1 MVPLL
6 LMIWFVFWRVV
17 SVGGGGV
24 LVVVDVVVGG
34 GNCCFVS
41 VRVLLSVAFS
51 AFCFFLV
58 VASFYVGVV
67 GVDAVHHV
75 FSWYCI
81 FYLLLLW

>member
-34 GNCCFVS
+34 GNCCFVV
-41 VRVLLSVAFS
+41 VRVLLGVAFS

-75 FSWYCI
+75 F
-81 FYLLLLW
+81 